1 MSFAV
6 DLHTHTRHGSSCSY
20 MEPRDL
26 VRRAQEVGLDAVCVT
41 EHNVP
46 WEDAAL
52 AALTD
57 GSPLRL
63 FGGVEMSTEAGD
75 VLVYGVGG
83 AALEARLIADL
94 RRLVDSQ
101 GGAMIAAHPF
111 RRYSVAGVRM
121 DAEEAKRCAVLGW
134 VDAVE
139 VFNGLATRMEVE
151 LAQEVLSRIGLPG
164 VAGSDSHTPHTV
176 GSCYTVFER
185 PLATVRDL
193 VKEVKAGR
201 FQAVHQ
207 GFELTF

>member
-6 DLHTHTRHGSSCSY
+6 DLHTHTRHGSNCSY

-83 AALEARLIADL
+83 SALKARLIADL

-111 RRYSVAGVRM
+111 RRYSVAGVPT
-121 DAEEAKRCAVLGW
+121 DTEEASRCPVLEW

-164 VAGSDSHTPHTV
+164 VAGSDSHTPHTL

-193 VKEVKAGR
+193 VEEVKASR
-201 FQAVHQ
+201 FQAVHR

>member
-6 DLHTHTRHGSSCSY
+6 DLHTHTRHGSNCSY

-75 VLVYGVGG
+75 VLVYGVSGS
-83 AALEARLIADL
+83 ALGARLIADL

-111 RRYSVAGVRM
+111 RRYSVAGVPT
-121 DAEEAKRCAVLGW
+121 DAEEASRCPVLGW

-164 VAGSDSHTPHTV
+164 VAGSDSHTLHTL

-185 PLATVRDL
+185 PLATVGDL
-193 VKEVKAGR
+193 VEEVKAGR
-201 FQAVHQ
+201 FQAVHRR
-207 GFELTF
+207 FELTF

>member
-6 DLHTHTRHGSSCSY
+6 DLHTHTRHGSNCSY
-20 MEPRDL
+20 MEPREL

-83 AALEARLIADL
+83 SALGARLIADL
-94 RRLVDSQ
+94 RRLVDSL

-111 RRYSVAGVRM
+111 RRYSVAGVPM
-121 DAEEAKRCAVLGW
+121 DAEEASHSPVLRW
-134 VDAVE
+134 VDAAE
-139 VFNGLATRMEVE
+139 VFNGLATRPEVE

-164 VAGSDSHTPHTV
+164 VAGSDSHTPHTL
-176 GSCYTVFER
+176 GSCYTVFEQ
-185 PLATVRDL
+185 PLATVREL
-193 VKEVKAGR
+193 VEEVKASR
-201 FQAVHQ
+201 FQAVHRR
-207 GFELTF
+207 FELTF

>member
-6 DLHTHTRHGSSCSY
+6 DLHTHTRHGSNCSY

-121 DAEEAKRCAVLGW
+121 DAEEASRCPVLAW

-164 VAGSDSHTPHTV
+164 VAGSDSHTPQTV

-201 FQAVHQ
+201 FQAVHR

>member
-6 DLHTHTRHGSSCSY
+6 DLHTHTRHGSNCSY
-20 MEPRDL
+20 MEPREL

-57 GSPLRL
+57 DSPLRL

-83 AALEARLIADL
+83 SALEARLIADL
-94 RRLVDSQ
+94 RRLVDSL

-111 RRYSVAGVRM
+111 RRYSVAGVPM
-121 DAEEAKRCAVLGW
+121 DAEEASHSPVLRW
-134 VDAVE
+134 VDAAE
-139 VFNGLATRMEVE
+139 VFNGLATRLEVE

-164 VAGSDSHTPHTV
+164 VAGSDSHTPHTL

-185 PLATVRDL
+185 PLATVDDL
-193 VKEVKAGR
+193 VKEVKASR
-201 FQAVHQ
+201 FQAVHRR
-207 GFELTF
+207 FELTF

>member
-6 DLHTHTRHGSSCSY
+6 DLHTHTRHGSNCSY
-20 MEPRDL
+20 MEPREL

-83 AALEARLIADL
+83 SALGARLIADL
-94 RRLVDSQ
+94 RRLVDSL

-111 RRYSVAGVRM
+111 RRYSVAGVPM
-121 DAEEAKRCAVLGW
+121 DAEEASHSPVLRW
-134 VDAVE
+134 VDAAE
-139 VFNGLATRMEVE
+139 VFNGLATRPEVE

-164 VAGSDSHTPHTV
+164 VAGSDSHTPHTL
-176 GSCYTVFER
+176 GSCYTVFEQ
-185 PLATVRDL
+185 PLATVREL
-193 VKEVKAGR
+193 VEEVKAGR
-201 FQAVHQ
+201 FQAVHRR
-207 GFELTF
+207 FELTF